1 MKSHLAL
8 RCSKVIH
15 NVEMEYLH
23 LLSGEDIPE
32 QSTNKTNSSD
42 NVVDI
47 ARVNRTLVHFF
58 VCCGIPF
65 SVVDSPF
72 FQDFVKSLCF
82 EYKLPK
88 RTTFSTTYLNTET
101 ANIALKIEEE
111 LHKSKDLTLG

>member
-1 MKSHLAL
+1 MNPS
-8 RCSKVIH
+8 
-15 NVEMEYLH
+15 NVKIEYLH

-42 NVVDI
+42 NIVDI

-65 SVVDSPF
+65 SVVNSPF
-72 FQDFVKSLCF
+72 FQDFVKSLYF

-88 RTTFSTTYLNTET
+88 MNNLINYLFEYRNSQYSIK
-101 ANIALKIEEE
+101 N
-111 LHKSKDLTLG
+111 

>member
-8 RCSKVIH
+8 RCSKVTH
-15 NVEMEYLH
+15 NVKIEYLH
-23 LLSGEDIPE
+23 IISGEDIPE
-32 QSTNKTNSSD
+32 QSTNKTK
-42 NVVDI
+42 
-47 ARVNRTLVHFF
+47 RVNRTLVHFF

-88 RTTFSTTYLNTET
+88 RTTLSTTYLNTET

-111 LHKSKDLTLG
+111 